1 MIHAFDVNIAIEVGV
16 AAATIY
22 NYIEFRCVDNK
33 NNERD
38 FYDSTYWVRCKL
50 EYLHKTF
57 PYLSIDQIRYA
68 LAKLEESGYILTGL
82 YNESKLDRSKW
93 YTLTPAKWENSRLAN
108 EKPKIANVTYNNKNN
123 VSILANS
130 NNNSCRDESSLSSD
144 KESSSLHSLW
154 RDELVNNDEQLIRHT
169 TTLSMSPTVIPTQQ
183 NQSTDGTVEDSD
195 TYVEK
200 SDGEIKVSLSP
211 QAQEIYDLWREI
223 GPIKPRV
230 PSEAIVKAC
239 KAALGKFSIKDIT
252 EAITHYVEAYND
264 PKYFFKYK
272 WDLPTFLKQR
282 NCIPNFMEG
291 GVAWENYKAQVEKR
305 ESKQAPQKVF
315 VEFEQ
320 DNKQESKYE

>member
-1 MIHAFDVNIAIEVGV
+1 MVHAFDVNVAMEVGI

-22 NYIEFRCVDNK
+22 NYIEFRCVDNR

-38 FYDSTYWVRCKL
+38 FHDSTYWVKCKL

-68 LAKLEESGYILTGL
+68 LIKLEESGYILTGL

-93 YTLTPAKWENSRLAN
+93 YTLTPAKWENSQLAN
-108 EKPKIANVTYNNKNN
+108 EKAKVANITYNNKDN
-123 VSILANS
+123 VSILVSS
-130 NNNSCRDESSLSSD
+130 NNNSCRDESSLSGN
-144 KESSSLHSLW
+144 KESSSLLSLL
-154 RDELVNNDEQLIRHT
+154 RDEPADNDEQLIRPT
-169 TTLSMSPTVIPTQQ
+169 TTMSMSSNVIPTQQ
-183 NQSTDGTVEDSD
+183 NQST
-195 TYVEK
+195 
-200 SDGEIKVSLSP
+200 DGEIKVSLSP
-211 QAQEIYDLWREI
+211 QAQEIYDLWKEI

-239 KAALGKFSIKDIT
+239 KAALSKFSIKDIT
-252 EAITHYVEAYND
+252 EAITHYVAAYND
-264 PKYFFKYK
+264 PQYFFKYK

-291 GVAWENYKAQVEKR
+291 GVAWENYKARVEKQ

>member
-1 MIHAFDVNIAIEVGV
+1 MVHAFDVNVAMEVGI

-22 NYIEFRCVDNK
+22 NYIEFRCVDNR

-38 FYDSTYWVRCKL
+38 FHDSTYWVKCKL

-68 LAKLEESGYILTGL
+68 LIKLEESGYILTGL

-93 YTLTPAKWENSRLAN
+93 YTLTPAKWENSQLAN
-108 EKPKIANVTYNNKNN
+108 EKVKVANITYNNKDN
-123 VSILANS
+123 VSILINS
-130 NNNSCRDESSLSSD
+130 NNNSCRDESSLSSN
-144 KESSSLHSLW
+144 KESSSLLSLL
-154 RDELVNNDEQLIRHT
+154 RDEPADNDEQLIRPT
-169 TTLSMSPTVIPTQQ
+169 TTMSMSSNVIPTQQ
-183 NQSTDGTVEDSD
+183 NQSTEGAATDNGTS
-195 TYVEK
+195 VEK

-211 QAQEIYDLWREI
+211 QAQEIYDLWKEI

-239 KAALGKFSIKDIT
+239 KVALSKFSIKDIT
-252 EAITHYVEAYND
+252 EAITHYVAAYND
-264 PKYFFKYK
+264 SKYFFKYK

-291 GVAWENYKAQVEKR
+291 GVAWENYKAQAEKR
-305 ESKQAPQKVF
+305 ECKQTSQKVF
-315 VEFEQ
+315 VECEQ

>member
-1 MIHAFDVNIAIEVGV
+1 MVHTFDVNIAIDVGV

-68 LAKLEESGYILTGL
+68 LAKLEESGYIITGL

-93 YTLTPAKWENSRLAN
+93 YTLTPAKWENSRLVN
-108 EKPKIANVTYNNKNN
+108 EKSPVANVIYNNKDN
-123 VSILANS
+123 VSILIDS

-154 RDELVNNDEQLIRHT
+154 RDELVDDDEQLIRPT
-169 TTLSMSPTVIPTQQ
+169 TTLSMSSNVIPTQQ
-183 NQSTDGTVEDSD
+183 NQSTDGTASDSE
-195 TYVEK
+195 T
-200 SDGEIKVSLSP
+200 KVSLSP

-239 KAALGKFSIKDIT
+239 KAALSKFSIKDIT

-305 ESKQAPQKVF
+305 EGKQTPQKV
-315 VEFEQ
+315 VVGFEQ